1 MKTLLALLALPG
13 LVLAQSLE
21 GTWQGTLVLP
31 NKQELRTVI
40 QVTRDG
46 AAMKGTL
53 ISIDQ
58 NGARVPI
65 SAVTLQGSAVKMTIP
80 GLGGSYDGKLEA
92 DGTITGSVTQ
102 GPNSMPLPL
111 KRATKETAWELPPP
125 PAPPKALPA
134 DAKLEFEVE
143 IGRAHV

>member
-80 GLGGSYDGKLEA
+80 GLGGSYDGKLET
-92 DGTITGSVTQ
+92 DGNTITA
-102 GPNSMPLPL
+102 
-111 KRATKETAWELPPP
+111 KRKLIAHTTVKDGRVWYER
-125 PAPPKALPA
+125 PA
-134 DAKLEFEVE
+134 E
-143 IGRAHV
+143 